1 MDNKSTSNDLNLL
14 SSQVKDKPSWIKN
27 GGYMFI
33 VTVFHFFYF
42 KNNDKNKNRNLDFE
56 DIANDLL
63 TQATGSNFPDSA
75 LNKTLQLLNQQRL
88 LENTRARKRLE
99 KWATKLIPYYLLA
112 VLAILILNAVS
123 KVLFN
128 LSQSLISDTI
138 ITVILSTTTINII
151 GLGIIVLKGHF
162 EKNNDDTLKSKND
175 NVEDFHITEK
185 NTSTLPQN

>member
-1 MDNKSTSNDLNLL
+1 MEKENTSNDLNLL
-14 SSQVKDKPSWIKN
+14 SSKVNNKPSWIKN
-27 GGYMFI
+27 GGYMFF
-33 VTVFHFFYF
+33 VAVFHFFYF
-42 KNNDKNKNRNLDFE
+42 KDNDKKKNRNLDFE

-63 TQATGSNFPDSA
+63 TQATGTNFPNSA
-75 LNKTLQLLNQQRL
+75 LNKTLQLLHQQRL

-112 VLAILILNAVS
+112 VLAILILNAIS

-162 EKNNDDTLKSKND
+162 EKDNNDTLKSKND
-175 NVEDFHITEK
+175 NVEDFHVNEK
-185 NTSTLPQN
+185 ETPTLS